1 MKIFIGCS
9 ASNNISDKYFISCKK
24 LLDQLLSSNDLV
36 FGACN
41 SGIMALAH
49 EVALENNRKI
59 IGVCPEVYKH
69 DFSDLKCDNEIITT
83 DIISRT
89 SELISNS
96 DALVF
101 LPGGIGSIYEL
112 FTAIESKRC
121 HEFDKPIVIY
131 NYDGYYNKL
140 FEFLDNVYDEK
151 FARVIDKENYFITDD
166 VYSVLEYIKSY
177 DKVNDDRI
185 KVRKK

>member
-1 MKIFIGCS
+1 MRVFIGCS
-9 ASNNISDKYFISCKK
+9 ASNNISDEYFINCKK
-24 LLDQLLSSNDLV
+24 LLDSVLDSHDLV

-49 EVALENNRKI
+49 EIALDNNRKI

-69 DFSDLKCDNEIITT
+69 DFKNLKCSEEIITS

-89 SELISNS
+89 SELINNS
-96 DALVF
+96 DALIF
-101 LPGGIGSIYEL
+101 LPGGIGSVYEL

-131 NYDGYYNKL
+131 NYNGYYDKL
-140 FEFLDNVYDEK
+140 LDFLENVYNER
-151 FARVIDKENYFITDD
+151 FARVVDKENYFVTDD
-166 VYSVLEYIKSY
+166 IPSVLEYIENYEKINS
-177 DKVNDDRI
+177 KT